1 MTLPNDT
8 RLLSGHGGETT
19 VGVERRDNPFL
30 S

>member
-1 MTLPNDT
+1 LTLPNQT

-30 S
+30 T